1 MADISAKDIQKLRQM
16 AGVGMMDARSALTDA
31 GGDFA
36 KAIELLRERG
46 LAKAAKRAGREASE
60 GTIGTYI
67 HIQSDHPVMGVL
79 VDLACETDFVAK
91 SAEFNEAAN
100 DIALHISWANPRWV
114 SRDDS
119 DEVVVA
125 KERELIEREA
135 RAAGKPEQAIA
146 KIIEGRL
153 EKFYEETVLLEQ
165 TFVNKEKFDGRIE
178 DLIVRLGSKMG
189 ENISVRRFSRLAV
202 GDEG

>member
-1 MADISAKDIQKLRQM
+1 M
-16 AGVGMMDARSALTDA
+16 
-31 GGDFA
+31 
-36 KAIELLRERG
+36 
-46 LAKAAKRAGREASE
+46 
-60 GTIGTYI
+60 
-67 HIQSDHPVMGVL
+67 L

-114 SRDDS
+114 SRDDVRRGRRG
-119 DEVVVA
+119 EGA
-125 KERELIEREA
+125 GAHRTGGACRRQA
-135 RAAGKPEQAIA
+135 RAGDPPRSSRDVI
-146 KIIEGRL
+146 
-153 EKFYEETVLLEQ
+153 EKFYEENVLLEQ
-165 TFVNKEKFDGRIE
+165 IFVNKEKFDGTID